1 MSKNW
6 MCVEDPFL
14 QIRSQIKICKA
25 LGEKNL
31 IIRNGKIVQY
41 EQRRFNTRVLT
52 NNLTVT
58 SETRDAHPPSA
69 VPESLDSVAVNKIT
83 TDSSATVPKPAMEV
97 DTLVE
102 SLADDHNQIS

>member
-1 MSKNW
+1 MTPTELEAYRK
-6 MCVEDPFL
+6 L
-14 QIRSQIKICKA
+14 QEEIKRCKA

-41 EQRRFNTRVLT
+41 EQRKFNTRVLT
-52 NNLTVT
+52 NNLTAT

-69 VPESLDSVAVNKIT
+69 VPESLDSVAVNKT
-83 TDSSATVPKPAMEV
+83 ATDSSAAAPKPAMEV